1 MMDKKN
7 LQMWAGVLLLV
18 GGLVH
23 MIPALYDALTDVTG
37 GTPWIQIVVGVL
49 SLLVALVLFA
59 GDNEGKQ

>member
-49 SLLVALVLFA
+49 SLLVALVIFA
-59 GDNEGKQ
+59 GDGGGQQ